1 MNKKYFN
8 KIKYYI
14 NKTREIERNFKV
26 NDFIVDDI
34 NIWPLIR
41 LQFFNNFGKLEIK
54 NENNYKKKNFFNL
67 INIFINHL
75 ISYIKYNYQ
84 FFKFKNR
91 KIDSIFFSDKR
102 FYYEKYNSKYINNLI
117 DPYFYYNKSKNKI
130 KIENINNINEEK
142 KKYFKPLYLNIYSYS
157 IFSYI
162 FIKINFISKFSL
174 KYNLNSKIKK
184 IEKKYKIRI
193 NKDLIFNN
201 IINIKYQ
208 SLAYRKLLK
217 VIQPKKVYISCYY
230 SFENF
235 SIVYSCNNL
244 NIQCY
249 DIQHGG
255 IEDYHLM
262 YGNWNFQN
270 IEKNNLIPKNFLIW
284 DKRPITQTTLANK
297 NLKNFEIVKKL
308 SINFWKK
315 NKKNSDDINNEKTK
329 IFLKKI
335 KKYKSVILVCITSDL
350 PQQIPK
356 LIKKL
361 PKNIYWLIRSHPRHA
376 NIKSIESLMR
386 KKIINKNF
394 DVNFSSKVNLNLL
407 LEISNKYVTD
417 FSSTIYDADFFNIPK
432 LVLNNNLKYFT
443 SWKKINLCLFSKDNK
458 KIEKFFL
465 DKKYKA

>member
-184 IEKKYKIRI
+184 NR
-193 NKDLIFNN
+193 
-201 IINIKYQ
+201 
-208 SLAYRKLLK
+208 
-217 VIQPKKVYISCYY
+217 KKV
-230 SFENF
+230 
-235 SIVYSCNNL
+235 
-244 NIQCY
+244 
-249 DIQHGG
+249 
-255 IEDYHLM
+255 
-262 YGNWNFQN
+262 
-270 IEKNNLIPKNFLIW
+270 
-284 DKRPITQTTLANK
+284 
-297 NLKNFEIVKKL
+297 
-308 SINFWKK
+308 
-315 NKKNSDDINNEKTK
+315 
-329 IFLKKI
+329 
-335 KKYKSVILVCITSDL
+335 
-350 PQQIPK
+350 
-356 LIKKL
+356 
-361 PKNIYWLIRSHPRHA
+361 
-376 NIKSIESLMR
+376 
-386 KKIINKNF
+386 
-394 DVNFSSKVNLNLL
+394 
-407 LEISNKYVTD
+407 
-417 FSSTIYDADFFNIPK
+417 
-432 LVLNNNLKYFT
+432 
-443 SWKKINLCLFSKDNK
+443 
-458 KIEKFFL
+458 
-465 DKKYKA
+465 